1 MILPGPGFPT
11 CGSRSRRPGAGSVR
25 GLASSLDVSGPLPT
39 PPTAAAFFDLD
50 KTIIAGSSALAFSRP
65 FRRQGLISRRALV
78 RSGYAQLLIMLSG
91 ADAATME
98 ALRRRITALCAGWE
112 VAQIRAI
119 VAETLHEIVEP
130 LVYAEATELIAEH
143 KANGDEVVVLSA
155 SGLEVV
161 EPIAALVGADRC
173 LATRMAVRG
182 GRYTGEMELYLY
194 GAEKA
199 QAARDVA
206 AARGYRLADCRA
218 YSDSITDLPLLEAV
232 GHPTVV
238 NPDRALR
245 RVAEERGWPIL
256 TFAVPVALRPRMRP
270 TAAAMAGV
278 GLGAALVGAGWFGH
292 HVRRGR
298 RPDSVR

>member
-1 MILPGPGFPT
+1 MIAPSGATAST
-11 CGSRSRRPGAGSVR
+11 CGCGRSHPAPRGSR
-25 GLASSLDVSGPLPT
+25 GLASSLDVTGPLPS
-39 PPTAAAFFDLD
+39 PPRSAAFFDLD

-65 FRRQGLISRRALV
+65 FRRQGLLTRRAVL
-78 RSGYAQLLIMLSG
+78 RSGYAQMLIMLAG
-91 ADAATME
+91 ADAATMD

-173 LATRMAVRG
+173 VATRM
-182 GRYTGEMELYLY
+182 
-194 GAEKA
+194 
-199 QAARDVA
+199 
-206 AARGYRLADCRA
+206 ADCRA

-232 GHPTVV
+232 GHPTAV

-245 RVAEERGWPIL
+245 RIAETRGWPIL
-256 TFAVPVALRPRMRP
+256 TFGVPVALRPRIRP
-270 TAAAMAGV
+270 STAAFAGV
-278 GLGAALVGAGWFGH
+278 GLGAALVGAGWYGH
-292 HVRRGR
+292 LVRRGR
-298 RPDSVR
+298 RSVTPRS